1 MGVWTLSS
9 AGASAARGRDGGRLP
24 ARLSA
29 SATAEVGDCWGEPDG
44 EGSRPRALFRSAEGL
59 GFCVYEADVPR
70 SCSRSDVDGVPAGEE
85 EPVLRAAGRDGGV
98 ATVPCVAPRAA
109 DVGWRDLV
117 RPAVFEAA
125 DGSPPIAGPAV
136 LAGEAARRELISS
149 RTSVGHRQGVGD
161 GLTFRRCLADSRGQS
176 WTRLESGG
184 FSDRGHMTF
193 QAPSSHEPSKNLV
206 ADTYS
211 THLMIPLRDTYR
223 LHFEPTNTR
232 WLAGRKRNHDVRL
245 TRK

>member
-1 MGVWTLSS
+1 MN
-9 AGASAARGRDGGRLP
+9 
-24 ARLSA
+24 
-29 SATAEVGDCWGEPDG
+29 
-44 EGSRPRALFRSAEGL
+44 
-59 GFCVYEADVPR
+59 
-70 SCSRSDVDGVPAGEE
+70 
-85 EPVLRAAGRDGGV
+85 
-98 ATVPCVAPRAA
+98 
-109 DVGWRDLV
+109 
-117 RPAVFEAA
+117 
-125 DGSPPIAGPAV
+125 
-136 LAGEAARRELISS
+136 
-149 RTSVGHRQGVGD
+149 
-161 GLTFRRCLADSRGQS
+161 SRGQS